1 MSAKQPTGSGLKK
14 VLDSILRPR
23 KQAPAKP
30 TREIYVKAIPLRSYD
45 DVDVIKAEVRA
56 GNIVISNV
64 SPLARKSVEE
74 VNRAVGELS
83 EYMTMIGGDIARLGE
98 ERIVLTP
105 PTVKIWRGQGQ
116 GEG

>member
-1 MSAKQPTGSGLKK
+1 MGGEQSSGSGLRK
-14 VLDSILRPR
+14 VLNSILRPK

-30 TREIYVKAIPLRSYD
+30 AEIYVKAIPLRSYD

-74 VNRAVGELS
+74 VKRAVGELS
-83 EYMTMIGGDIARLGE
+83 EYMSMIGGDIARLGE

-105 PTVKIWRGQGQ
+105 PTVKIWRGQG
-116 GEG
+116 ET